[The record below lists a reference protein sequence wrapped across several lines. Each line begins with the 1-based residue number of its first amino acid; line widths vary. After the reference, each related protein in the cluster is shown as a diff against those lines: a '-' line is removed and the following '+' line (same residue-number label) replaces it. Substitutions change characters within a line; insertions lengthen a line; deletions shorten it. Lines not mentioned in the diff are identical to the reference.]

1 MHRLL
6 RTTAWAVGLT
16 LLLIVLGGVVRVTG
30 AGLACPDW
38 PLCHGRLVPPLEGLV
53 LVEYGHRLLASL
65 VGLLTL
71 LLVVQARRARP
82 GPGIRRAAW
91 AALLLLV
98 VQVLLGGLTVHVR
111 LVPAVVA
118 AHLGTAMLF
127 LAALLV
133 LGAGAYRAVRPL
145 ERGAPAGFAALA
157 TATGALAFTQ
167 ILLGGYLSTS
177 GAALACPDFPLC
189 RGSLLPPAGG
199 PVLVHWVHRL
209 GAALLALAAAVLAAR
224 ARGASRPL
232 RRLAALA
239 MLLVMVQIALGALN
253 VLTRVAPAVTVLHLL
268 TAALLF
274 GTLVLLTA
282 LMPGTGDEPVP
293 RPRGLASAG
302 GPASAHGPASAGAV
316 AWRRVVADYVALTKP
331 RIILLLLA
339 TTVAAMVVAAGGWL
353 SPALLVYTLLGG
365 TLAAGAANAINCYW
379 DRDIDAVMTRTR
391 RRPVPAGRVA
401 PRRALAFGA
410 VLAVLAVAV
419 LGGLVNWLSAALA
432 LAGLL
437 FYVLVYTMWLKRT
450 TPQNIV
456 IGGAAGAVPPLVG
469 WAAVTGRVEVP
480 ALLLFLIVFLWT
492 PPHFWALALQ
502 RRQEYAAAGVPM
514 LPVVAGE
521 ATTRRQI
528 VGYTVALVAATLLL
542 VPLGGA
548 GGLYL
553 AAAVLL
559 GAGFLRLAL
568 AVLREGSARAA
579 GGLFGYSIVYLVLL
593 LAALMVDRLV

>member
-16 LLLIVLGGVVRVTG
+16 LLLIALGGVVRVTG

-82 GPGIRRAAW
+82 APGIRRAAW
-91 AALLLLV
+91 AALLLLT

-133 LGAGAYRAVRPL
+133 LGAGAYRALRPL
-145 ERGAPAGFAALA
+145 ERSAPPGFAALVA
-157 TATGALAFTQ
+157 ATGALAFTQ

-189 RGSLLPPAGG
+189 RGSLLPPSGG

-209 GAALLALAAAVLAAR
+209 GAALLALAAAALAAR
-224 ARGASRPL
+224 AREASRPL

-239 MLLVMVQIALGALN
+239 MLLVIVQIALGALN

-274 GTLVLLTA
+274 GTLVLLAA
-282 LMPGTGDEPVP
+282 LTPGAGVEPVS
-293 RPRGLASAG
+293 RPRGLAAAAG
-302 GPASAHGPASAGAV
+302 GPAAAGAGT
-316 AWRRVVADYVALTKP
+316 WRRVVADYVALTKP
-331 RIILLLLA
+331 RIVLLLLA

-379 DRDIDAVMTRTR
+379 DRDIDAVMARTR
-391 RRPVPAGRVA
+391 RRPLPAGRVA

-419 LGGLVNWLSAALA
+419 LGGLVNWLSAVLA

-528 VGYTVALVAATLLL
+528 FAYTVALVAATLLL
-542 VPLGGA
+542 VPFGGA